1 MSFREESGG
10 CEALSSWVLAR
21 PPSARAVLCLTYA
34 RASTEMH
41 SQTPVEKKRARN
53 FASLPAVAPTTLN
66 LREQLRSGLIKPAA
80 PPDPHS
86 SGGPHTSV
94 SARSHACLV
103 KGYVPA
109 DTEAYC
115 ARRCALAHE

>member
-1 MSFREESGG
+1 MGKD
-10 CEALSSWVLAR
+10 L
-21 PPSARAVLCLTYA
+21 
-34 RASTEMH
+34 
-41 SQTPVEKKRARN
+41 QTPVEKKRARN

-94 SARSHACLV
+94 SARSHAYPD
-103 KGYVPA
+103 KGCDPA
-109 DTEAYC
+109 DCKAYC
-115 ARRCALAHE
+115 ATRCAPGS